1 MKKAVC
7 VILIWLLCAAPSVA
21 EGGFDLSGMTP
32 AELRALIEAAEI
44 QLSFEEDIMVRS
56 AVELLKQSWK
66 ADYEKSPVSQNGYL
80 EILHTRISY
89 IREDFAAQ
97 DFSKNASAS
106 MFENV
111 YCVIDFVLLTD
122 QGSAPY
128 YVDQGYR
135 NQVVVLRNGEMQ
147 LASQS
152 IFRLYTGR
160 TYNFDLSGI
169 IETVRSL
176 GGQYNAVYELL
187 NES

>member
-1 MKKAVC
+1 MKK
-7 VILIWLLCAAPSVA
+7 VICAILLLAIFAGTSVA
-21 EGGFDLSGMTP
+21 EDGFDLSGMTP
-32 AELRALIEAAEI
+32 AELQVLIEAAEV
-44 QLSFEEDIMVRS
+44 QLSFEEDGMVRS

-66 ADYEKSPVSQNGYL
+66 ADYEKSGMSPNGYL
-80 EILHTRISY
+80 EILHTRVSY
-89 IREDFAAQ
+89 IRKDFATQ

-187 NES
+187 NE